1 MDHDRLSSTSSG
13 IDQKTSGMG
22 GEKTYPVGTLSYTKR
37 GLIVLFAWMLWGDFC
52 FTLMEAVVPS
62 ILPIKLKALGASNTT
77 MALIMSTLP
86 GILNATICPWVSFW
100 SDRYRSRWGRRIPFI
115 LFTLPFLTMFL
126 ILLGFSQQIG
136 TWVHTLAFAKSG
148 MFSATTVTVCII
160 GVFTVGFNFFNMFVN
175 SVYWYFFND
184 VVPQQYIGQFLG
196 LFRVVGGLAGSLYS
210 IFIFKYAE
218 SHMTLIYVGIALLYF
233 VGFGVMCLR
242 VKEGDYPPPP
252 EYVDGRKGFWA
263 GMKTFCVECFS
274 LRFYWFMF
282 GMTTFSAIGGSA
294 GFMNIFWFRDVGMTL
309 EQVGWVSGVA
319 GVIGLC
325 LTYPAGFVADKY
337 HPLRVLL
344 TMKLIGVVVYPLYLA
359 FLLFNMPPQTAFHY
373 YFAISLVNLPAGI
386 LYSASAFPTEMR
398 IFPKERFGQ
407 FCSAQAMIRSIGV
420 IFGGIMAGVVFDLI
434 KNYYGGS
441 DFAYRWIPAWTL
453 SFEVLSFLCLVNVY
467 RGWKRY
473 GGLANYSPP
482 SPIKIE
488 EKPEPIGRV
497 TGVRVKG

>member
-1 MDHDRLSSTSSG
+1 
-13 IDQKTSGMG
+13 
-22 GEKTYPVGTLSYTKR
+22 
-37 GLIVLFAWMLWGDFC
+37 
-52 FTLMEAVVPS
+52 
-62 ILPIKLKALGASNTT
+62 
-77 MALIMSTLP
+77 
-86 GILNATICPWVSFW
+86 
-100 SDRYRSRWGRRIPFI
+100 
-115 LFTLPFLTMFL
+115 
-126 ILLGFSQQIG
+126 
-136 TWVHTLAFAKSG
+136 
-148 MFSATTVTVCII
+148 
-160 GVFTVGFNFFNMFVN
+160 
-175 SVYWYFFND
+175 
-184 VVPQQYIGQFLG
+184 
-196 LFRVVGGLAGSLYS
+196 
-210 IFIFKYAE
+210 
-218 SHMTLIYVGIALLYF
+218 MTLIFVAAGLLYF
-233 VGFGVMCLR
+233 IGFGVMCLR

-359 FLLFNMPPQTAFHY
+359 FLLFNMPPQTAYHY
-373 YFAISLVNLPAGI
+373 YFVVSLVNLPAGI

-398 IFPKERFGQ
+398 IFPRERFGQ

-420 IFGGIMAGVVFDLI
+420 IFGGIVAGVVFDLI
-434 KNYYGGS
+434 KNHYGGS
-441 DFAYRWIPAWTL
+441 DFAYRWLPAWTL

-473 GGLANYSPP
+473 GGLTNYSPP
-482 SPIKIE
+482 LPEKNKENTELIGGVNESLSP
-488 EKPEPIGRV
+488 
-497 TGVRVKG
+497 